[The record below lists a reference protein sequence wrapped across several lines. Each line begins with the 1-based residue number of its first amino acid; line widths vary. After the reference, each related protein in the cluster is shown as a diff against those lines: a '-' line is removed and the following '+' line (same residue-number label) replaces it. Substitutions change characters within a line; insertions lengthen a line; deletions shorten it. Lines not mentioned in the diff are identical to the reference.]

1 MRSLID
7 TMKERSTDL
16 ATKTRDVGLDALEK
30 VRSGTVDWHR
40 VLEGRKAEIANGNG
54 TTPKWLK
61 LGKVQIFVI
70 DRVDRVLEAF
80 GERVR
85 DQIRRLSK
93 LELGAETSEPATE
106 ASTPKKTPSEPKA
119 KRVKTPAKAAKT
131 SRAKPKKKKPAA
143 KGSKKLVMPIAG
155 YDDMTAK
162 EVISEV
168 SRLSPA
174 QAETVREHEAANKKR
189 KTVLRALDARLAA

>member
-7 TMKERSTDL
+7 TMKERSTGL

-30 VRSGTVDWHR
+30 VRAGTVDWHR

-54 TTPKWLK
+54 TTPEWLK
-61 LGKVQIFVI
+61 LGRVQLFVI
-70 DRVDRVLEAF
+70 DRFDRVLEAF

-85 DQIRRLSK
+85 EQIRLLSK
-93 LELGAETSEPATE
+93 LELGADVSDEAPAE
-106 ASTPKKTPSEPKA
+106 KKAAKPKA
-119 KRVKTPAKAAKT
+119 KRAKAPAKAAKT
-131 SRAKPKKKKPAA
+131 SRAKAKKKPAA
-143 KGSKKLVMPIAG
+143 KKGSKKLVMPIAG
-155 YDDMTAK
+155 YDELTAK

-174 QAETVREHEAANKKR
+174 QAETVRAHEAANKNR
-189 KTVLRALDARLAA
+189 KTVLAALDAALAA